1 MNCAPSYDSAVTTL
15 KARLDT
21 LRPLSRRAQLGLA
34 WAVVVTQ
41 ALIAV
46 TGSVVRVTGSGL
58 ACTTWPECH
67 PGSMVPTEHPEYAD
81 LNQWIEFGNRLFT
94 GVVGLIALAAFLAA
108 YLERP
113 RRTRYFRLAMA
124 MPIGVAVQA
133 VLGGITVR
141 LDLLWWTVAVHF
153 LVSAVM
159 VWLAVLLV
167 YAVDE
172 QDGPAQPASPS
183 LTRAMQVMAV
193 VLTGLLVAGTMVTG
207 AGPHAG
213 DALTPRLGLPVET
226 LAHVHA
232 AFLYAYLAVLLGVA
246 LLLRR
251 TGSARLWKHFAVL
264 LVVVLGQGALGFTQ
278 FLLGVPELLVALHVL
293 GAMAVIVAT
302 AALWS
307 AAHPRAKV

>member
-1 MNCAPSYDSAVTTL
+1 MSL
-15 KARLDT
+15 KTRLDT
-21 LRPLSRRAQLGLA
+21 VRPLSRRTQRSLA

-46 TGSVVRVTGSGL
+46 TGSIVRVTGSGL

-94 GVVGLIALAAFLAA
+94 GVVGLIAFAAFAAA
-108 YLERP
+108 YLDRP
-113 RRTRYFRLAMA
+113 RRSRYVRLALI

-133 VLGGITVR
+133 VIGGITVR
-141 LDLLWWTVAVHF
+141 FDLLWWTVAVHF
-153 LVSAVM
+153 MASAVM

-172 QDGPAQPASPS
+172 QDGPPRPVGPPVLGRTLQ
-183 LTRAMQVMAV
+183 AMAA
-193 VLTGLLVAGTMVTG
+193 LLVALLIAGTFVTG

-213 DALTPRLGLPVET
+213 DALTPRLDVELET
-226 LAHVHA
+226 MAHVHA
-232 AFLYAYLAVLLGVA
+232 AFLYAFLGLLVAVGLM
-246 LLLRR
+246 LRR
-251 TGSARLWKHFAVL
+251 VGSRRLWRHYIVL
-264 LVVVLGQGALGFTQ
+264 VAVVLAQGALGFTQ
-278 FLLGVPELLVALHVL
+278 FALGVPELLVALHVL
-293 GAMAVIVAT
+293 GAMAVIVAA

-307 AAHPRAKV
+307 AAHPRERA

>member
-1 MNCAPSYDSAVTTL
+1 MTTL

-21 LRPLSRRAQLGLA
+21 VRPLSRRAQLGLA
-34 WAVVVTQ
+34 WAVVATQ

-108 YLERP
+108 YLDRP

-124 MPIGVAVQA
+124 MPIGVLVQA
-133 VLGGITVR
+133 VLGGLTVR
-141 LDLLWWTVAVHF
+141 FDLLWWTVAVHF

-167 YAVDE
+167 YAVNE
-172 QDGPAQPASPS
+172 QDGPAQPVGPPA
-183 LTRAMQVMAV
+183 LGRALKVMAV
-193 VLTGLLVAGTMVTG
+193 VLVGLLVAGTMVTG

-232 AFLYAYLAVLLGVA
+232 AFLYAYLAVLLAVA
-246 LLLRR
+246 LLLRH
-251 TGSARLWKHFAVL
+251 TGSARLWKHYAALV
-264 LVVVLGQGALGFTQ
+264 LVVLAQGALGFTQ

-307 AAHPRAKV
+307 AAHPRARA

>member
-1 MNCAPSYDSAVTTL
+1 MTTL
-15 KARLDT
+15 KARIDAV
-21 LRPLSRRAQLGLA
+21 RPLSRRAQLILA

-94 GVVGLIALAAFLAA
+94 GVVGLIALAAFVAA

-113 RRTRYFRLAMA
+113 RRTRYFKLAMA
-124 MPIGVAVQA
+124 MPVGVAVQA

-153 LVSAVM
+153 LASAVM

-167 YAVDE
+167 YAVNE
-172 QDGPAQPASPS
+172 QDGPARPIGPPA
-183 LTRAMQVMAV
+183 LGRTLQAAAA
-193 VLTGLLVAGTMVTG
+193 LLVALLIAGTMVTG

-213 DALTPRLGLPVET
+213 DAQTPRLAVPLET
-226 LAHVHA
+226 MAHVHA
-232 AFLYAYLAVLLGVA
+232 AFLYAFFAVLLVVA
-246 LLLRR
+246 VMLRQAR
-251 TGSARLWKHFAVL
+251 SARLWKHYAV
-264 LVVVLGQGALGFTQ
+264 VVVLVLAQGALGFTQ
-278 FLLGVPELLVALHVL
+278 FALGVPELLVSLHVL
-293 GAMAVIVAT
+293 GAMAVIAAT

-307 AAHPRAKV
+307 AAHPRERV

>member
-1 MNCAPSYDSAVTTL
+1 MSL
-15 KARLDT
+15 KTRLDT
-21 LRPLSRRAQLGLA
+21 VRPLSRRAQRLLA

-46 TGSVVRVTGSGL
+46 TGSIVRVTGSGL

-94 GVVGLIALAAFLAA
+94 GVVGLIALAAFAAA

-113 RRTRYFRLAMA
+113 RRSRYLKLALI
-124 MPIGVAVQA
+124 MPVGVAVQA
-133 VLGGITVR
+133 VIGGITVR
-141 LDLLWWTVAVHF
+141 FDLLWWTVAVHF
-153 LVSAVM
+153 MASAVM
-159 VWLAVLLV
+159 VWLAVLLA

-172 QDGPAQPASPS
+172 QDGPPRPVGPPA
-183 LTRAMQVMAV
+183 LGRTLQVMSAV
-193 VLTGLLVAGTMVTG
+193 LVALLVAGTFVTG

-213 DALTPRLGLPVET
+213 DAQTPRFDAPVET
-226 LAHVHA
+226 TAHIHA
-232 AFLYAYLAVLLGVA
+232 AFLYLFLA
-246 LLLRR
+246 LLVAVGLMLRQA
-251 TGSARLWKHFAVL
+251 GSTRLWRHYGVL
-264 LVVVLGQGALGFTQ
+264 VAVVLAQGALGFTQ
-278 FLLGVPELLVALHVL
+278 FALGVPELLVALHVL

-307 AAHPRAKV
+307 AAHPRERV

>member
-1 MNCAPSYDSAVTTL
+1 MRAVTTL
-15 KARLDT
+15 KARLET
-21 LRPLSRRAQLGLA
+21 VRPLTRRAQLTIA
-34 WAVVVTQ
+34 WAVVATQ
-41 ALIAV
+41 SLIAF

-67 PGSMVPTEHPEYAD
+67 PGSMVPTEHPEYAA
-81 LNQWIEFGNRLFT
+81 LNQWIEYGNRLFT

-113 RRTRYFRLAMA
+113 RRDRYFKLALA

-141 LDLLWWTVAVHF
+141 LDLLWWTVAVHL
-153 LVSAVM
+153 LVSALM

-167 YAVDE
+167 YSVTE
-172 QDGPAQPASPS
+172 QDGPPTPLGPPVLGKVLA
-183 LTRAMQVMAV
+183 AMTV
-193 VLTGLLVAGTMVTG
+193 VLVGLLVAGTMVTG

-213 DALTPRLGLPVET
+213 DAKTPRLDLPVDV

-232 AFLYAYLAVLLGVA
+232 AFLYSFLA
-246 LLLRR
+246 LLVVVGALLVKARS
-251 TGSARLWKHFAVL
+251 TRLWKHYAAVV
-264 LVVVLGQGALGFTQ
+264 VVVLAQGVLGFTQ
-278 FLLGVPELLVALHVL
+278 FFLGVPELLVALHVL
-293 GAMAVIVAT
+293 GAMAVITVT

-307 AAHPRAKV
+307 AAHPRPKVI